1 MEAVVLPELRAT
13 LIERLRRAGA
23 RFAFLHGS
31 RAAGNARPT
40 SDVDVAAWWGSDP
53 PPPWEA
59 DLPENV
65 DLLVLDTA
73 PLELAGRVALH
84 GALLF
89 DDDPPA
95 RVRWQAHTRL
105 VYLDEEERQR
115 RLGPEGD
122 PNRPRPARGAE
133 VRVRDRDRRL
143 SRRRSASESSDSSPT

>member
-1 MEAVVLPELRAT
+1 MEADIIA
-13 LIERLRRAGA
+13 RLRGAGA

-31 RAAGNARPT
+31 RAAGTARPT

-53 PPPWEA
+53 PAPW
-59 DLPENV
+59 DVSLPDGV

-73 PLELAGRVALH
+73 PLELCGRVALH

-105 VYLDEEERQR
+105 VYLDEEDRQR
-115 RLGPEGD
+115 RLD
-122 PNRPRPARGAE
+122 
-133 VRVRDRDRRL
+133 RVYRAG
-143 SRRRSASESSDSSPT
+143 RRRG